1 MTEYLLNGTSCPAHE
16 GLGIESRSHRYGDG
30 FFESIRIGDGRFYHW
45 PQHLERMHKTAM
57 LLHMHLPEALG
68 SGELETAILAKAK
81 ERNWEH
87 CRLRL
92 SFHRKGEGL
101 YTPSELNCDWVAE
114 LSPLQESQYPWNEQ
128 GLSVGH
134 FKELTKNSNYLSSL
148 KTQSALLYVMAGL
161 YAESKQLDEVLIFN
175 DYGRVAEGRY
185 SNVFLVQDEFLI
197 TPPISEYGIDG
208 VMRRIV
214 LQLADAY
221 GYSIQERPVTE
232 TDVTAANELFF
243 TSAIKGIEWV
253 NNYLGKPYKCS
264 VSKVLHQQ
272 LNASV

>member
-1 MTEYLLNGTSCPAHE
+1 MTEYLLNGKSCPAQE
-16 GLGIESRSHRYGDG
+16 GLGIESRAHRYGDG

-68 SGELETAILAKAK
+68 TGELESAILAKAK

-114 LSPLQESQYPWNEQ
+114 LSPLQEGSYPWNEK
-128 GLSVGH
+128 GLNVGH

-161 YAESKQLDEVLIFN
+161 YAESNNLDEVLIFN

-185 SNVFLVQDEFLI
+185 SNIFLVHDEFLI

-232 TDVTAANELFF
+232 TDVTAASEVFF
-243 TSAIKGIEWV
+243 TSAIKGIEWA
-253 NNYLGKPYKCS
+253 NHYLGKAYKCS